1 MNLTPTICVC
11 LASIVLTAQP
21 VAAQH
26 HDGKSM
32 QNYLPG
38 VSATTTPPSP
48 YADMAQRR
56 VKALSDQQMGDLKAG
71 HGMSLAL
78 AAELNGYPGPLH
90 VLELANALRLSDQQ
104 RSRTNELIE
113 AMKAEAIPIGEAIIA
128 EETTLDR
135 WFSEGR
141 ITRESLAA
149 AVSRIGAAQGELR
162 AAHLRYHLVM
172 VEVLSPDQIALYA
185 KLRGYAEGRDRTQEQ

>member
-21 VAAQH
+21 AAAQH

-32 QNYLPG
+32 LDHLPG
-38 VSATTTPPSP
+38 ASATTTPPSP
-48 YADMAQRR
+48 YAGMAQRR

-71 HGMSLAL
+71 RGMSLAL

-90 VLELANALRLSDQQ
+90 VLELADALRLSDQQ

-113 AMKAEAIPIGEAIIA
+113 AMQAEAIPIGEAIIA

-135 WFSEGR
+135 LFSER
-141 ITRESLAA
+141 RVTQASLDA

-162 AAHLRYHLVM
+162 TTHLRYHLAM
-172 VEVLSPDQIALYA
+172 AEVLSSGQIALYA
-185 KLRGYAEGRDRTQEQ
+185 KLRGYAESRTGTQER